1 MMDEKE
7 KCWCNDTG
15 ISFFVMCCKEMPVT
29 LFLACAGYEMTDV
42 VHKIQKEKYN
52 TNYML
57 KNILIYGILHST
69 SLTIVDKRYKR
80 KIYHLKQS
88 SEGSMRNESLEI

>member
-29 LFLACAGYEMTDV
+29 LFLVCAGFEMTDV
-42 VHKIQKEKYN
+42 VHKIQKE
-52 TNYML
+52 
-57 KNILIYGILHST
+57 I
-69 SLTIVDKRYKR
+69 
-80 KIYHLKQS
+80 
-88 SEGSMRNESLEI
+88 